1 VRALLDPQGRG
12 RQFVAARLVQL
23 AGTRAGGFV
32 LTRQEAAGKWG
43 TGTYSLA
50 CTAKAAQSQRSIGI
64 IGTTGIGPDA
74 PYDPYASPSLAETTK
89 SLSRLLR
96 RGPHH
101 YFHTSARSGARVPV
115 ASSSRASR
123 SARER
128 GREQQ
133 GIGPIRVAQGL
144 VPMLHYRP
152 HTAITELTTPRS
164 RSPT

>member
-1 VRALLDPQGRG
+1 VPPMVPMLYRPRGRRYRRPGRPATAPALLPY
-12 RQFVAARLVQL
+12 AARLRG
-23 AGTRAGGFV
+23 AHASGFV
-32 LTRQEAAGKWG
+32 LTQGKAAGKCG
-43 TGTYSLA
+43 TATYSLVR
-50 CTAKAAQSQRSIGI
+50 TAKAAQSQRSIGI

-74 PYDPYASPSLAETTK
+74 PYDPYASPPLAETTK

-101 YFHTSARSGARVPV
+101 YLHTSARSGARVPV

-133 GIGPIRVAQGL
+133 GIGPTMRG
-144 VPMLHYRP
+144 
-152 HTAITELTTPRS
+152 
-164 RSPT
+164 